1 MRTLPEL
8 LNSWLPATDRPSL
21 LIAAGESAPFLP
33 HVEKL
38 QQADRP
44 FEVVRV
50 SAPADAQRLVRR
62 GSIAVL
68 IVEAENTLPGNLEL
82 LLEAVSKDKPPQVL
96 VASTK
101 TQARNAPRPI
111 SAVDAYLD
119 AASWQHLVQDCV
131 KRFQAG
137 KLTELLAGDL
147 FEALGTMPD
156 EGWLR
161 ICSGD
166 EFGDICVSQG
176 KAVYCEVGRVSG
188 DDAAAKMCDWKD
200 CLFEYRVLP
209 EFLRQN
215 MDKPLGELR
224 KSAVAAPA
232 ARLKEPDF
240 EEPDQFPI
248 LEELLR
254 TVPAK
259 EAHVEA
265 HEPGLE
271 EPEDLPMFDPK
282 APEVEI
288 IVEEP
293 QEFFLRDMD
302 TPAGLEALE
311 ESLEAFEE
319 PSSMDFD
326 TTPAATP
333 VEPTPSP
340 AIPAPAPRIFDSVAV
355 ICMNRM
361 LSCDPAMDAR
371 YFDPET
377 LSVFYER
384 SKAYVMRHQLG
395 ESPVLQIGGGDATI
409 LVVAAAGGECLIA
422 ARTTSRQV
430 TAEQQQEL
438 DRLVQLHGAATPAFS
453 R

>member
-8 LNSWLPATDRPSL
+8 LNSWLPANDRPSI

-33 HVEKL
+33 HIEKL
-38 QQADRP
+38 QQAERP

-50 SAPADAQRLVRR
+50 NAPADAQRLVRR
-62 GSIAVL
+62 GSIAILLVD
-68 IVEAENTLPGNLEL
+68 AENTLPGNLEL
-82 LLEAVSKDKPPQVL
+82 LLEAVSKDKQPQIL

-101 TQARNAPRPI
+101 TQAKTASRPI
-111 SAVDAYLD
+111 AAVDAYLD
-119 AASWQHLVQDCV
+119 AVSWLNLIQDCA

-137 KLTELLAGDL
+137 KLAELLAGDL
-147 FEALGTMPD
+147 FEALGAMPD

-161 ICSGD
+161 VCSGD

-176 KAVYCEVGRVSG
+176 KAVYCEVGRQSG
-188 DDAAAKMCDWKD
+188 EEAAARMCAWKE
-200 CLFEYRVLP
+200 CLFEFRVLP

-215 MDKPLGELR
+215 MDKPLAELR
-224 KSAVAAPA
+224 KSSVAAPP
-232 ARLKEPDF
+232 ARPKEPDF
-240 EEPDQFPI
+240 EEPDQFPV
-248 LEELLR
+248 LEEMLR
-254 TVPAK
+254 MAPAK
-259 EAHVEA
+259 ESTVET

-271 EPEDLPMFDPK
+271 EPDDLPTFDPK
-282 APEVEI
+282 AAETDI
-288 IVEEP
+288 MVEEP
-293 QEFFLRDMD
+293 QEFFLRDVD
-302 TPAGLEALE
+302 SPAGLEALE

-326 TTPAATP
+326 
-333 VEPTPSP
+333 PSP
-340 AIPAPAPRIFDSVAV
+340 APDPIPQPQTAPPAPQPRIFDSVAV

-361 LSCDPAMDAR
+361 LSCDPAADAR

-395 ESPVLQIGGGDATI
+395 ESPMLQIGGGEATI
-409 LVVAAAGGECLIA
+409 LVVAAAGGDCLIA
-422 ARTTSRQV
+422 ARTSNRQV
-430 TAEQQQEL
+430 TPEQQLEL
-438 DRLVQLHGAATPAFS
+438 DRLIQLHGSPTPAFS

>member
-8 LNSWLPATDRPSL
+8 LNSWLPATDRPSI
-21 LIAAGESAPFLP
+21 LIAAGDSAPFLP

-38 QQADRP
+38 QQGEP
-44 FEVVRV
+44 HFEVVRV
-50 SAPADAQRLVRR
+50 NAPADAQRLVRR
-62 GSIAVL
+62 GSIAILLVD
-68 IVEAENTLPGNLEL
+68 AENILPGNLEL
-82 LLEAVSKDKPPQVL
+82 LLEAVSKDKPPQIL

-101 TQARNAPRPI
+101 SQAKTASRPI
-111 SAVDAYLD
+111 APVDAYLD
-119 AASWQHLVQDCV
+119 AVSWLHLVQDCA

-147 FEALGTMPD
+147 FEALGAMPD

-161 ICSGD
+161 VCSGD

-176 KAVYCEVGRVSG
+176 KAVYCEVGRQSG
-188 DDAAAKMCDWKD
+188 EEAAAKMCNWKE

-215 MDKPLGELR
+215 MEKPLAELR
-224 KSAVAAPA
+224 RSSAAVPD
-232 ARLKEPDF
+232 ARPKEADF
-240 EEPDQFPI
+240 EEPDQFPV
-248 LEELLR
+248 LEEMLR
-254 TVPAK
+254 TAPAK
-259 EAHVEA
+259 ETPVEQ
-265 HEPGLE
+265 HEPGME
-271 EPEDLPMFDPK
+271 EPDDLPTFDPK
-282 APEVEI
+282 AADADI
-288 IVEEP
+288 TVEEP
-293 QEFFLRDMD
+293 QEFFLKDVD
-302 TPAGLEALE
+302 AATGLEALE
-311 ESLEAFEE
+311 ESLEACEE

-326 TTPAATP
+326 PVQAPDPVQQSPAAPLP
-333 VEPTPSP
+333 VS
-340 AIPAPAPRIFDSVAV
+340 RIFDSVAV
-355 ICMNRM
+355 LCMNRM
-361 LSCDPAMDAR
+361 MSCDPATDAR

-395 ESPVLQIGGGDATI
+395 ESPVLQIGGGEATI
-409 LVVAAAGGECLIA
+409 LVVAAAGGDCLIA

-438 DRLVQLHGAATPAFS
+438 DRLIQLHGSPTPVFS